1 MKGLGFRAQAGVW
14 TTVAA
19 VCVAWFAQPAQALTN
34 AEIANLK
41 GPDRS
46 KILLDGAKKEG
57 KVVLY
62 TPISAN
68 STLRPMSEAFAK
80 KYPGVKL
87 EYWVGG
93 TVEQMQKITTERRAK
108 NQFADLMEGGTGAY
122 AAIEAGLVE
131 PIISPSLGVYSKEMY
146 HPFGM
151 WAPSRTAYM
160 GMAYNTRFVQPA
172 DMPKTFDEFLDPK
185 WKGKMVWVTST
196 DAGAPLFIAN
206 LVQTRG
212 REKAEEY
219 LKRLSGQDVVPFAE
233 NLTNMV
239 NRVGQGEYTIALHA
253 PAHSTL
259 ILARQGAPVDVQM
272 MDPIPGLLNTIQMIK
287 GAPHPHA
294 AVLFLDYFLG
304 KEGQTMMSE
313 TGYMAVH
320 PEVDPSPHLQK
331 VVPRLANMKEYVV
344 TPERLNDNSA
354 LTRGLFKKY
363 FD

>member
-1 MKGLGFRAQAGVW
+1 MKRIALHALAS
-14 TTVAA
+14 VAA
-19 VCVAWFAQPAQALTN
+19 LGVLWMTGPAQALTN

-62 TPISAN
+62 SPISAN
-68 STLRPMSEAFAK
+68 ATMRPMSEVFIK

-87 EYWVGG
+87 EFWVGG
-93 TVEQMQKITTERRAK
+93 TVETMQKITAERRAQ

-131 PIISPSLGVYSKEMY
+131 PSTSPSLGVYSKEMY
-146 HPFGM
+146 HPFGL
-151 WAPSRTAYM
+151 WAPSRVAYM
-160 GMAYNTRFVQPA
+160 GMAYNTRAVSA
-172 DMPKTFDEFLDPK
+172 AEMPKTFDEFLDPK
-185 WKGKMVWVTST
+185 WKNKMVWVTST
-196 DAGAPLFIAN
+196 DAGAPLYIAN

-212 REKAEEY
+212 KEKAEEY
-219 LKRLSGQDVVPFAE
+219 LKKLADQNVVPFPE

-272 MDPIPGLLNTIQMIK
+272 MDPIPGLLNTIQLIK

-294 AVLFLDYFLG
+294 AMLFLDYFLG
-304 KEGQTMMSE
+304 KEGQTLMSE

-331 VVPRLANMKEYVV
+331 VVPRLAKMKEYVV
-344 TPERLNDNSA
+344 TPEQLNDTSA